1 LELEH
6 GGVGLP
12 RRGLV
17 EDLEAEL
24 VAGPVRRRD
33 LPKRRF
39 LKNGVRARVCA
50 LERKGESKRE
60 QEREREREST
70 RARDA
75 TRRGFERPL
84 ARARSFFCTL
94 MKASISPTAGMKS
107 GMKHLRVVSSST

>member
-24 VAGPVRRRD
+24 VAGSVRRRD
-33 LPKRRF
+33 LAKRRYTKMERA
-39 LKNGVRARVCA
+39 LASVPSREKERAR
-50 LERKGESKRE
+50 ESR
-60 QEREREREST
+60 REREST

-75 TRRGFERPL
+75 TLRGFERPL
-84 ARARSFFCTL
+84 ARSRSFFGTL